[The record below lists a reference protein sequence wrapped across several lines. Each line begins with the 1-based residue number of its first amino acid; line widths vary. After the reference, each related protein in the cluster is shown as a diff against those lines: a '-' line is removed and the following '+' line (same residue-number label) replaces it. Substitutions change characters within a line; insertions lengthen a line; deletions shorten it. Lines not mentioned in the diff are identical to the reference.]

1 MKNLFNVFVL
11 ICMIGFFGCASEAQ
25 KEAKERREKKM
36 AEKKVEEVSNVPAS
50 ERVDLTNK
58 GLGPITSIQLEP
70 INEEMAAKGK
80 ESFKAKCSA
89 CHKVSKKFIG
99 PSPKGVMK
107 RRTPEW
113 VMNMMLNP
121 TEMLEKDPLA
131 KELMVE
137 FNGAPMANQNLTEE
151 EAREI
156 LEYFR
161 TLN

>member
-1 MKNLFNVFVL
+1 MKRIIYAVFA
-11 ICMIGFFGCASEAQ
+11 ICFIGIIGCGNDAQ

-36 AEKKVEEVSNVPAS
+36 AEKKIEKASVVPAS
-50 ERVDLTNK
+50 ERVDLDNK
-58 GLGPITSIQLEP
+58 GIGPITSIQLEA
-70 INEEMAAKGK
+70 ISEEMAAKGK

-99 PSPKGVMK
+99 PSPKGVME
-107 RRTPEW
+107 RRSPEW

-121 TEMLEKDPLA
+121 TGMLEKDPLA
-131 KELMVE
+131 KELMIE
-137 FNGAPMANQNLTEE
+137 FNGAPMADQNLTEE